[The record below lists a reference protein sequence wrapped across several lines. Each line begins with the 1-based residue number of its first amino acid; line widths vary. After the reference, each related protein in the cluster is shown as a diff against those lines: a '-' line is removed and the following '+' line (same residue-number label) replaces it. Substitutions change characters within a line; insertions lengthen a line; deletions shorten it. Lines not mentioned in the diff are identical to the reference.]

1 MDWAISAL
9 IVLGISIIGCSF
21 WLVFRGS
28 KTEPEPEPEP
38 VPKPFI
44 ADTEFVKRLEA
55 IMRIPDENTR
65 ILALAELY
73 NTWGR

>member
-1 MDWAISAL
+1 MDWAISVM

-28 KTEPEPEPEP
+28 KKETEPEPEPEL
-38 VPKPFI
+38 I
-44 ADTEFVKRLEA
+44 TDSEFVKRLTE
-55 IMRIPDENTR
+55 IMRIPDEKTR
-65 ILALAELY
+65 LLALAELY

>member
-1 MDWAISAL
+1 MDWAISVM
-9 IVLGISIIGCSF
+9 IVLGIGIIGCSF

-28 KTEPEPEPEP
+28 KKPEPKPAPEL
-38 VPKPFI
+38 I
-44 ADTEFVKRLEA
+44 TDSEFVEQLEK